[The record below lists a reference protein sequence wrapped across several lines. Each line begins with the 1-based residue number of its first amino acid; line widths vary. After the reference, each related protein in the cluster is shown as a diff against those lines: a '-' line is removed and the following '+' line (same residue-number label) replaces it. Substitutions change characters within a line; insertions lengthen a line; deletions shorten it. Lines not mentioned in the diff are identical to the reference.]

1 MKVKLRIK
9 KSFEDYL
16 KLRKWTINDLAEHL
30 GMTKQQVSQT
40 LSGTMEPTMNFL
52 HRLCALT
59 NLKAEE
65 IIETSF
71 EKSK

>member
-1 MKVKLRIK
+1 MKVKFKIK

-16 KLRKWTINDLAEHL
+16 KLRKWTINDLALH
-30 GMTKQQVSQT
+30 MKSTKQQVSQT
-40 LSGTMEPTMNFL
+40 LSGSMEPTMNFL

-65 IIETSF
+65 ILETVF
-71 EKSK
+71 EK